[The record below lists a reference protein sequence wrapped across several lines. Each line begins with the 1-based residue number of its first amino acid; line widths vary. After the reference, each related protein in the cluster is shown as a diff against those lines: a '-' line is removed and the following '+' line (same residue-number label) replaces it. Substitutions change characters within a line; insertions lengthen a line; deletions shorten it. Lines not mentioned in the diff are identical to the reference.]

1 LGAGFNP
8 HTISGIH
15 LDPSLSP
22 DRGEGGVKQLE
33 FATMLSKF
41 EKFNRRLSGWLE
53 WIGVIG
59 LLVMMFFTC
68 IDVFLTKFFTLP
80 MQGAIDVVMFSQLIA
95 ISFALA
101 TTLILN
107 RHIQVDIY
115 ISSLPR
121 RIQGV
126 IDSIASLIGFAF
138 FIIVVWQLYGLGHSF
153 QTAGEKSMS
162 QLRVSL
168 FPFPYAVALGSIPV
182 CLVFLQRL
190 LSSLVKVVKG

>member
-1 LGAGFNP
+1 
-8 HTISGIH
+8 
-15 LDPSLSP
+15 
-22 DRGEGGVKQLE
+22 
-33 FATMLSKF
+33 MLSKF

-68 IDVFLTKFFTLP
+68 IDVFLTKFFKLP
-80 MQGAIDVVMFSQLIA
+80 LQSAIDVVMFSQLIA
-95 ISFALA
+95 VSFALA

-121 RIQGV
+121 RIQGI

-138 FIIVVWQLYGLGHSF
+138 FIIVVWQLSAMGHSF

-168 FPFPYAVALGSIPV
+168 FPFPYAIALGSIPV
-182 CLVFLQRL
+182 CLVFLQKL
-190 LSSLVKVVKG
+190 LGSLVKMVKG